1 MGGQERGLFEECLS
15 VFSVQVGYT
24 FTELCLYIFAESY
37 ESFFFF
43 FFNELIFYILLND
56 SPCMGFIVLKFW
68 RAANFLK
75 SKFKAGRKML

>member
-1 MGGQERGLFEECLS
+1 MGGQERGVFDECLS
-15 VFSVQVGYT
+15 VFSVQVVYT
-24 FTELCLYIFAESY
+24 FTELCLCVFAESY
-37 ESFFFF
+37 ESFF

-75 SKFKAGRKML
+75 SKFEAGRKML